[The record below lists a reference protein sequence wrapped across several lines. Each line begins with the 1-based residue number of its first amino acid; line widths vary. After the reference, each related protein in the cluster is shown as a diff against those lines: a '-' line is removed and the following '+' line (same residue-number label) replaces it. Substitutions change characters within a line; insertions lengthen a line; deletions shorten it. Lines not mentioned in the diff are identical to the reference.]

1 MPMSEIHKLKQAL
14 LEGKPLPRLTGCY
27 GRIIR
32 TRYDRP
38 LALAEENERRAVMV
52 MGPSGLKHILLRPG
66 YEMLLNIGYTAGYI
80 KTKLDK
86 GFRFELLIF
95 KLRREELK
103 VASWRNVLT
112 MACACYPEAAHLFR
126 EHAREMK
133 AKSIAEF
140 EAMAGFS
147 FAEVDNLGAEDPRYM
162 TMDRLLTGDGS
173 ALSVRRFLYHRL
185 RLSELY
191 TGDGFTKLE
200 DGSRGIREYIITNR
214 SVQELEDYGLF
225 TLDVNLPTA
234 MPLPSA

>member
-1 MPMSEIHKLKQAL
+1 
-14 LEGKPLPRLTGCY
+14 
-27 GRIIR
+27 
-32 TRYDRP
+32 
-38 LALAEENERRAVMV
+38 MV

-103 VASWRNVLT
+103 VASWKNVLA
-112 MACACYPEAAHLFR
+112 MACACYPDAADMFR
-126 EHAREMK
+126 EHAK
-133 AKSIAEF
+133 VLKKKSVAEF
-140 EAMAGFS
+140 EALAGFN
-147 FAEVDNLGAEDPRYM
+147 FAQVDNLGAEDPRYM
-162 TMDRLLTGDGS
+162 TLERLLASDGS

-214 SVQELEDYGLF
+214 TVQELEDYGLF

-234 MPLPSA
+234 TPLAPA

>member
-14 LEGKPLPRLTGCY
+14 MEGKPLPRLTGCY

-32 TRYDRP
+32 TRHDRP
-38 LALAEENERRAVMV
+38 LALAEENERLAVMV
-52 MGPSGLKHILLRPG
+52 MGPKDLKHILLRPG

-103 VASWRNVLT
+103 VASWKNVLT
-112 MACACYPEAAHLFR
+112 MACSCYPEAAHLFR
-126 EHAREMK
+126 EHAK
-133 AKSIAEF
+133 VLKKTSLAEF
-140 EAMAGFS
+140 EALAGFN
-147 FAEVDNLGAEDPRYM
+147 FAQVDNLGAEDPRYM
-162 TMDRLLTGDGS
+162 TMERLLASDGS

-214 SVQELEDYGLF
+214 SVQELEDYGLL

-234 MPLPSA
+234 TTLAPA